1 MRPAVMRSHAVL
13 AAFTALALAGAAVLA
28 ETAEPLW
35 ALPVLPVLAALLDGV
50 RWTPL
55 ARLRVVQAGVIGQTT
70 AVVAEVVHAPAAVTA
85 AGVVLV
91 GLAAVVTGYGVVKF
105 RG

>member
-1 MRPAVMRSHAVL
+1 MRSHAVL
-13 AAFTALALAGAAVLA
+13 AAFIALALAVATVLA
-28 ETAEPLW
+28 GTAEPLW

-55 ARLRVVQAGVIGQTT
+55 ARLRVVQAGAIGQTT
-70 AVVAEVVHAPAAVTA
+70 AVLGELVHAPTAVTA
-85 AGVVLV
+85 AGAALV
-91 GLAAVVTGYGVVKF
+91 GLAAAVTGYGVAKF

>member
-1 MRPAVMRSHAVL
+1 MRSHTVL
-13 AAFTALALAGAAVLA
+13 AALVALALAAATVLA

-35 ALPVLPVLAALLDGV
+35 ALPVLPLLAALLDGI

-55 ARLRVVQAGVIGQTT
+55 ARLRVVQAGAIGQTT
-70 AVVAEVVHAPAAVTA
+70 TVIAELVHAPTAVTA
-85 AGVVLV
+85 AGAALL
-91 GLAAVVTGYGVVKF
+91 GLAAAVTGYGLAKF